1 MGLAFKENCSDIRNT
16 LVVDLIN
23 KFLEISFNVEVFDP
37 IVNSN
42 EAFFEYGISPIDSP
56 VKGKYDVI
64 VIAVAHDEFKKMS
77 VSDIKAFG
85 KKDHILYDVKY
96 LFNSKDVDGRL

>member
-1 MGLAFKENCSDIRNT
+1 MGLTFKENCSDIRNT

-37 IVNSN
+37 LVNNN
-42 EAFFEYGISPIDSP
+42 EAFLEYGISPIFRP

-64 VIAVAHDEFKKMS
+64 VLAVAHDEFKKMS
-77 VSDIKAFG
+77 VRDIKAFG
-85 KKDHILYDVKY
+85 KKEHILYDVKY
-96 LFNSKDVDGRL
+96 LLNSKDVDGRL